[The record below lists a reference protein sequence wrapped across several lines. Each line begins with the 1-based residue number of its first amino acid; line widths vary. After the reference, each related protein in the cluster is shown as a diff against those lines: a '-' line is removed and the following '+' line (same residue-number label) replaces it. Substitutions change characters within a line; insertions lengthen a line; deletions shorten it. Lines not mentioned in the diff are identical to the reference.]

1 MVDPDWK
8 YVETLEKTVRTIA
21 VNPKDRHVD
30 ALDMAQGI
38 PICLDAAVNINLRK
52 IKRAKMYKVII
63 KLYTAELT
71 GELEN
76 QLKEMSLN
84 DSKLMHSLQALKY
97 AGEPLKK
104 YELLSIK

>member
-8 YVETLEKTVRTIA
+8 YVETLQKTIRTIA
-21 VNPKDRHVD
+21 VSPKGRHID
-30 ALDMAQGI
+30 ALDMQEGV
-38 PICLDAAVNINLRK
+38 PFCLEASSEINLGK
-52 IKRAKMYKVII
+52 IKRAKMYKVTI

-84 DSKLMHSLQALKY
+84 DTKLLHSLQALKS

-104 YELLSIK
+104 YELVSIK